1 MLVKRHLNWFI
12 DCFKHCAQ
20 QVNVSNFAYN
30 LHISFYIVDIDEC
43 ATNVDTCVDSSSTC
57 VNTPGAFRCDCKT
70 GFNKLSDFICAGKTE
85 MSDYDIVLIENIKV

>member
-1 MLVKRHLNWFI
+1 MCQILLIICIFL
-12 DCFKHCAQ
+12 F
-20 QVNVSNFAYN
+20 F
-30 LHISFYIVDIDEC
+30 IVDIDEC

-57 VNTPGAFRCDCKT
+57 VNTPGAFQCDCKT